1 MYDKGAQG
9 FSGEKKVNYLI
20 DSVRV
25 TGSVDEHK

>member
-1 MYDKGAQG
+1 MYDKEAQG

-25 TGSVDEHK
+25 TGSVDAHK